1 MSKPVLMTVDDD
13 AEVLRAVE
21 RDLRTR
27 YADRYR
33 YKRRDSGSTTP
44 PSAV

>member
-1 MSKPVLMTVDDD
+1 MAKPIILTVDDNMSVSQ
-13 AEVLRAVE
+13 AITA

-33 YKRRDSGSTTP
+33 IIRAS
-44 PSAV
+44 